1 MRGSHI
7 CVGSHWVPPNVRPSV
22 GQLVGP
28 AAAGAAFKVDL
39 SGLLLIVVDSVV

>member
-1 MRGSHI
+1 MCEGRTLGAS
-7 CVGSHWVPPNVRPSV
+7 
-22 GQLVGP
+22 LGP